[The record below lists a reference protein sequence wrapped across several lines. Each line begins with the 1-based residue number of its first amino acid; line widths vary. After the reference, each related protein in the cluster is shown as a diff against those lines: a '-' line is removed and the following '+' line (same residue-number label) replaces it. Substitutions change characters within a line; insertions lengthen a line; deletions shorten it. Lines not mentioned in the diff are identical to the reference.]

1 MRPRAHARTYGP
13 MNTHPA
19 LPACA
24 AALSLLFSAT
34 VSAGEPSAVPAAR
47 ASGALVGG
55 ALPGGAVISAR
66 SVVLSPIGSGVS
78 TAVPVA
84 ADGSFKAVALPPGR
98 YRLRLVSS
106 TVARQTQSATFGEK
120 VNAGLHAAGGALAQ
134 GTRSGVNN
142 INQGM
147 PNRISMNVTVARQ
160 TRQAEVDGDGHD
172 ITVGDDG
179 IAAGVIAGIVVA
191 K

>member
-1 MRPRAHARTYGP
+1 
-13 MNTHPA
+13 MNTTTA

-24 AALSLLFSAT
+24 AALSLVFSVA

-47 ASGALVGG
+47 ASGTLLGG

-84 ADGSFKAVALPPGR
+84 ADGSFKAVDLPPGR
-98 YRLRLVSS
+98 YRLRLMSS
-106 TVARQTQSATFGEK
+106 TVARQTQSANFGER
-120 VNAGLHAAGGALAQ
+120 VNAGLHAAGSAISQGAR
-134 GTRSGVNN
+134 GGVNAN
-142 INQGM
+142 SNSM

-160 TRQAEVDGDGHD
+160 TRPAEVDGDPID
-172 ITVGDDG
+172 VTVGDDG

>member
-1 MRPRAHARTYGP
+1 
-13 MNTHPA
+13 MNTFRT

-24 AALSLLFSAT
+24 ATLSLLLAAT
-34 VSAGEPSAVPAAR
+34 ASAGEPSATPAAR
-47 ASGALVGG
+47 ASGTLLGG

-84 ADGSFKAVALPPGR
+84 ADGSFKAVDLPPGR
-98 YRLRLVSS
+98 YRLRLMSA
-106 TVARQTQSATFGEK
+106 TVARQTQSANFGER
-120 VNAGLHAAGGALAQ
+120 VNAGMHAAGSAISQGA
-134 GTRSGVNN
+134 RSG
-142 INQGM
+142 INGINSSM
-147 PNRISMNVTVARQ
+147 PNRLSMNVTVARQ
-160 TRQAEVDGDGHD
+160 TRPAEVDGDPID
-172 ITVGDDG
+172 VTVGDDG